1 MSGSTRG
8 EHAAGGGHVA
18 EFFDAGHE
26 QFQALSSALWDPIG
40 RASVAVARPA
50 VGQRVLDACCGAG
63 ASAVPTA
70 QAVGHA
76 GAVDAVDLADRL
88 LEEGRAA
95 ATEAGLGWIRFV
107 RDDVTRFGE
116 AASYDVVQCV
126 LGVFLLPDMDAG
138 TAHLIRLARP
148 GGRVVVTTWAE
159 GAIEPIRAAV
169 GEVLP
174 EERPE
179 LRESLSRPPP
189 ADRIQTPEAL
199 SSWLAGLGLAEV
211 AVVRAPLRIP
221 FDEGVVSS
229 LFGGTALSGLVAG
242 LDPER
247 RSQVVSRI
255 AQAALRRGRELDATT
270 LIASGTAP

>member
-26 QFQALSSALWDPIG
+26 QFLALSSALWDPIG

-70 QAVGHA
+70 EPVGHA

-116 AASYDVVQCV
+116 AASYDDVQCV

-148 GGRVVVTTWAE
+148 
-159 GAIEPIRAAV
+159 
-169 GEVLP
+169 
-174 EERPE
+174 
-179 LRESLSRPPP
+179 
-189 ADRIQTPEAL
+189 
-199 SSWLAGLGLAEV
+199 
-211 AVVRAPLRIP
+211 
-221 FDEGVVSS
+221 
-229 LFGGTALSGLVAG
+229 
-242 LDPER
+242 
-247 RSQVVSRI
+247 
-255 AQAALRRGRELDATT
+255 
-270 LIASGTAP
+270 

>member
-1 MSGSTRG
+1 
-8 EHAAGGGHVA
+8 
-18 EFFDAGHE
+18 
-26 QFQALSSALWDPIG
+26 
-40 RASVAVARPA
+40 
-50 VGQRVLDACCGAG
+50 
-63 ASAVPTA
+63 
-70 QAVGHA
+70 
-76 GAVDAVDLADRL
+76 
-88 LEEGRAA
+88 
-95 ATEAGLGWIRFV
+95 
-107 RDDVTRFGE
+107 
-116 AASYDVVQCV
+116 
-126 LGVFLLPDMDAG
+126 
-138 TAHLIRLARP
+138 
-148 GGRVVVTTWAE
+148 VVTTWAE

-169 GEVLP
+169 EEVLP

-255 AQAALRRGRELDATT
+255 AQAALRRGQELDATT